1 MIMLIVKNHINQ
13 VGEEE
18 LDNDSREVFKEDKE
32 IVEANLA
39 ELRAWILSSAHLK
52 DRILFNASNKCLLLN
67 ADIDIGCNLLTLIVG
82 ISTLMYYKANKI

>member
-1 MIMLIVKNHINQ
+1 MLIVKNHINQ

-67 ADIDIGCNLLTLIVG
+67 ADIDIGCNLLTLIEG